1 MCREDL
7 IFTRRTGADLVFGK
21 VRDLIARER
30 TVASAFNGQYRDLMK
45 PVFNVHPR
53 AQREA

>member
-30 TVASAFNGQYRDLMK
+30 TVASAFNGSIPGSDEADL
-45 PVFNVHPR
+45 
-53 AQREA
+53 